1 MAYKWQR
8 NGKRAVKN
16 GRDTAKSPLKTG
28 GNGKVNPLKTGKKR
42 AGIFPHYKKSVNRE
56 RSPRILELLES
67 LKKTVKHRGSIEKAG
82 AAKFCHKK
90 IGRILAQ

>member
-28 GNGKVNPLKTGKKR
+28 GIGKVSPLKTGKKR
-42 AGIFPHYKKSVNRE
+42 AGIFSNNIKRACTVSEARE
-56 RSPRILELLES
+56 YWNYWS
-67 LKKTVKHRGSIEKAG
+67 L
-82 AAKFCHKK
+82 
-90 IGRILAQ
+90 